1 VDFANKVGD
10 VPLDWAL
17 GAFLMLKASND
28 NRRDQNWIDLLMRND
43 LSGVISLLFFPMLLV
58 FAAWS
63 ILRCRKLQFKTIY
76 DLEKGRY
83 IIARMKR

>member
-63 ILRCRKLQFKTIY
+63 ILRCRKPQFKTIY